1 MLLKGEQRDH
11 VLDERLT
18 IENNKTLLNERDFDQ
33 TISITKN
40 TCPPSSSPSNSWG
53 FCRKSKKITAIFGL
67 IQLLTGLLIAVGHF
81 SFQQTTTSI
90 QYVEGTIPSYLTSS
104 MTMLSG
110 LLAIIASR
118 KRVKLL
124 VVCVVFLSIVS
135 TLFCFASF
143 VYLLADVNS
152 NLDKLHDCT
161 FSAHER
167 TCKCFV
173 TQEQGSE
180 SARKLLKFSAVQS
193 CLSVKKNLRS
203 LVYGVS
209 VLFGVGFV
217 ISMVTAVASSYLL
230 FAQRRKIQQRNLPLT
245 NAEAP
250 ILMTS
255 ITTQTQESCLQT
267 RPRPCVTADAETQGA
282 GAACGAANLSVGTQ
296 TPIYMMPVAQL
307 VYDISNE
314 AAEREYRMLSVTSSD
329 RDEPPPPYCDAVT
342 S

>member
-11 VLDERLT
+11 VLGERLT
-18 IENNKTLLNERDFDQ
+18 IEDNKTVLNEREFDQ

-40 TCPPSSSPSNSWG
+40 TCPPSSLSSPSNSWG

-67 IQLLTGLLIAVGHF
+67 IQLLIGLLIAVGHF

-135 TLFCFASF
+135 TLFCFASL

-152 NLDKLHDCT
+152 NLDKLHNCT

-230 FAQRRKIQQRNLPLT
+230 FAQRRKIQ
-245 NAEAP
+245 
-250 ILMTS
+250 
-255 ITTQTQESCLQT
+255 
-267 RPRPCVTADAETQGA
+267 
-282 GAACGAANLSVGTQ
+282 
-296 TPIYMMPVAQL
+296 L